1 MIIIFPIPMV
11 MITPIRQKT
20 EKAERFRC
28 SWGWSRIGT
37 GEYLIL
43 DFVPFSNII
52 IIITTTIAIFVI
64 RQESK
69 RSDQELEDQEEGE
82 GQELARSGDDD
93 GGGDSGGDDGGD
105 GGDGVDGGGGDG
117 ECVHDSDNQRSA
129 PNERRRSKISR
140 RGAGELFPHC
150 HHRRDCLPCTVVLMG
165 GRVGCGRA
173 MIANLVA

>member
-11 MITPIRQKT
+11 TITPIRQKT

-43 DFVPFSNII
+43 NFVPFSNII
-52 IIITTTIAIFVI
+52 IIITTTIAIFII

-93 GGGDSGGDDGGD
+93 GGGDSGGN
-105 GGDGVDGGGGDG
+105 DG

-165 GRVGCGRA
+165 GRVGCGMA

>member
-1 MIIIFPIPMV
+1 MCPC
-11 MITPIRQKT
+11 
-20 EKAERFRC
+20 A
-28 SWGWSRIGT
+28 WA
-37 GEYLIL
+37 
-43 DFVPFSNII
+43 VPPTS
-52 IIITTTIAIFVI
+52 VHY
-64 RQESK
+64 
-69 RSDQELEDQEEGE
+69 SDNDDDDDDDDYDND
-82 GQELARSGDDD
+82 DDD
-93 GGGDSGGDDGGD
+93 GDGDADGDADDDDDDDDDDDADAGNDAVAGDADDDEDDDDDDDYDGD
-105 GGDGVDGGGGDG
+105 GDGDGVDGGGDG